1 MILSKK
7 IKKLFLT
14 SFLFPIMPI
23 ISVPEDSG
31 QGENGNDDNSNNDN
45 SSNDNKDLKD
55 DNKENKED
63 TRVIFSSQEELDSI
77 IQSRVNRAVKKKE
90 DEYAANKA
98 KENMSEIERIK
109 AEKEEA
115 EKKALETTTRA
126 NQTLIKA
133 EVISQ
138 ATKLNIVDP
147 SAAFALMD
155 TENISIDNN
164 GNVKGVSVSLKAL
177 IKDKPYLVKSNVD
190 SVKSSGDDQN
200 AGSGKKKKGI
210 DMNALIRRAAG
221 RGD

>member
-1 MILSKK
+1 MILSKM

-14 SFLFPIMPI
+14 SFLLPVMPI
-23 ISVPEDSG
+23 LSVHDDG
-31 QGENGNDDNSNNDN
+31 QSGNDNDNNDKDDK
-45 SSNDNKDLKD
+45 SNDSNKDDKSND
-55 DNKENKED
+55 DKEKKED
-63 TRVIFSSQEELDSI
+63 TRVIFGSQKEFDEV
-77 IQSRVNRAVKKKE
+77 IQARVNRAVKKTE
-90 DEYAANKA
+90 EENAANKA
-98 KENMSEIERIK
+98 KENMTEIERIK
-109 AEKEEA
+109 AEKAESDKRAVEA
-115 EKKALETTTRA
+115 TNRA
-126 NQTLIKA
+126 NKTLIRA

-155 TENISIDNN
+155 TENITIDDN

-177 IKDKPYLVKSNVD
+177 IKDKPYLIKTNVD
-190 SVKSSGDDQN
+190 FVKSSGDDQN